1 MKLFYLTILFTF
13 LFCEQSELPKGFTK
27 DELEMKHLIFETM
40 HRTVP
45 PIGPVRSIAEYEP
58 MQGVL
63 IRYPFGISTSL
74 ISAMSEDEI
83 IYCLVASNSQSSA
96 YNTMNSAGVNMENVE
111 FILGSTDS
119 YWTRDYGPWWIVD
132 GNGEIGI
139 VDFSYNRP
147 RPMITKLHIKFHN
160 I

>member
-1 MKLFYLTILFTF
+1 
-13 LFCEQSELPKGFTK
+13 
-27 DELEMKHLIFETM
+27 
-40 HRTVP
+40 
-45 PIGPVRSIAEYEP
+45 
-58 MQGVL
+58 
-63 IRYPFGISTSL
+63 
-74 ISAMSEDEI
+74 MSEDEI
-83 IYCLVASNSQSSA
+83 IYCLVASNLQSSA

-147 RPMITKLHIKFHN
+147 RPNDNQAPYKVSQYLNVPYFSADFVSTGGNYMTDGLNIGINSYCLH
-160 I
+160 